1 MTVFPLLSVV
11 VAASPPAVAGAFS
24 DEDEASDADDS
35 EEEEEAEDSEEA
47 EVSEEVDDDSEA
59 TDDDSEDVREDRSDD
74 TLLTRLSVRDEISDE
89 TSEGTSVGIT
99 PPVRDERALERD
111 PSPSGSVVVRV
122 VWAVARLKSP
132 FRATRRS
139 ARAVLGWCILM
150 MDGCMDGI
158 MCIVLDR

>member
-59 TDDDSEDVREDRSDD
+59 TDDSEDVREDRSDD

-139 ARAVLGWCILM
+139 ARAVLG
-150 MDGCMDGI
+150 
-158 MCIVLDR
+158 